1 MLSDDSSLDLIRRFY
16 DFGVLEEW
24 ARLEKHPLEFAV
36 TCRVLKDFLPAAPAA
51 ILDCGCGPGRYALY
65 LAQQGYNLSLFDLS
79 ELSLVYAQMKFRQ
92 AGLQWQDSASGS
104 AVDLSRYPNAMFDA
118 VLCMGPLYHLLK
130 AEDRLQALREC
141 WRVLKPGGVLLATFV
156 SRYAGLRYMLK
167 HDPQS
172 LLRSA
177 ERVAAFWQS
186 GTFAP
191 VRADGTEFLA
201 YFIAPQDVQPL
212 LESAGFQVKTVLAV
226 ESFSSM
232 LDEALNAAASDV
244 FAAWL
249 EVLYRAA
256 ADPSLHGGCEHLL
269 AAGIK
274 INL

>member
-1 MLSDDSSLDLIRRFY
+1 MLDDSSLELVRRFY

-36 TCRVLKDFLPAAPAA
+36 TCRALKDFLPAAPAA
-51 ILDCGCGPGRYALY
+51 ILDCGCGPGRYALH
-65 LAQQGYNLSLFDLS
+65 LAQQGYTLSLFDLS
-79 ELSLVYAQMKFRQ
+79 ELNLTYAQMKLRA
-92 AGLQWQDSASGS
+92 AGCTWADSTPGS
-104 AVDLSRYPNAMFDA
+104 ATDLSHYADAVFDA
-118 VLCMGPLYHLLK
+118 VLCMGPLYHLLH
-130 AEDRLQALREC
+130 AQDQRQALREC
-141 WRVLKPGGVLLATFV
+141 WRVLKPGGVLLTAFV

-172 LLRSA
+172 LLRSS
-177 ERVAAFWQS
+177 ERVAAFWQT

-212 LESAGFQVKTVLAV
+212 LENAGFEVQTVLAV

-232 LDEALNAAASDV
+232 IDEALNAAAPDV

-249 EVLYRAA
+249 EELYRAA

-269 AAGIK
+269 AVGIK
-274 INL
+274 K